1 MKAFAL
7 LIAVFLTAICSHAD
21 STNFLARFS
30 PYFSTDTKILWQVPT
45 NRLPK
50 SFWIYK
56 RLPAQPFSA
65 SVISNAVML
74 ASLQDKGFP
83 KPSTNTFFIWSAPD
97 PCGVRFDVFSIQPA
111 SGTISF
117 CSSDQTFSTNDI
129 PDDKAVVKRAFECA
143 TRFGLDQA
151 CLISKDVY
159 TASNAPGSPDTLTNG
174 ICARGILLSRKI
186 DGVSFFG
193 NGNDGTEGF
202 SIEFGSHGQIRSFSL
217 VWPKLEPA
225 QKSFTASPK
234 EIMRCIR
241 ERRVMVLPDN
251 KPNYFGRVKM
261 LAKARTFTVTK
272 ITPYF
277 TEGVFGEVPTN
288 DVPSEFVTPLAELE
302 AFADFGNSNVTVRL
316 LSPIISSGVSRLL
329 KAE

>member
-111 SGTISF
+111 SGTSSF
-117 CSSDQTFSTNDI
+117 FVRAIFPNESPAPFTMSVQLDFLTN
-129 PDDKAVVKRAFECA
+129 
-143 TRFGLDQA
+143 A
-151 CLISKDVY
+151 CLFQNVPEA
-159 TASNAPGSPDTLTNG
+159 AS
-174 ICARGILLSRKI
+174 RWILFFIRLIKNQIEPTFGFHSIRK
-186 DGVSFFG
+186 GMYQ
-193 NGNDGTEGF
+193 E
-202 SIEFGSHGQIRSFSL
+202 
-217 VWPKLEPA
+217 
-225 QKSFTASPK
+225 
-234 EIMRCIR
+234 
-241 ERRVMVLPDN
+241 
-251 KPNYFGRVKM
+251 
-261 LAKARTFTVTK
+261 
-272 ITPYF
+272 
-277 TEGVFGEVPTN
+277 
-288 DVPSEFVTPLAELE
+288 
-302 AFADFGNSNVTVRL
+302 
-316 LSPIISSGVSRLL
+316 
-329 KAE
+329 